1 MKDLLNKKIVLA
13 SQSPRRHSLIK
24 KLDVDFD
31 VVSPSFDEKL
41 DSDNYTDDAIKSLS
55 LKKALSVLE
64 NSQDT
69 DICACNKYKDCLI
82 ISADTMVVLNNKIYG
97 KPKSEQRA
105 KQMLKELSGQRHFV
119 VTAVTVLDADTKQS
133 ITEVVKTYVTFQD
146 LSDELIDSYVTTN
159 KPLDKAGAYG
169 IQEMGSDFIKEVDG
183 DLENVIGLAN
193 KNSSQ
198 NIGRVFVS
206 FFNVFT
212 NYKSLP
218 QQFLYF
224 LPLPHGQGSFLPIL
238 SPFCTGA

>member
-133 ITEVVKTYVTFQD
+133 VTEAVKTYVTFQD

-183 DLENVIGLAN
+183 DLENVIGLPT
-193 KNSSQ
+193 KTL
-198 NIGRVFVS
+198 R
-206 FFNVFT
+206 
-212 NYKSLP
+212 K
-218 QQFLYF
+218 
-224 LPLPHGQGSFLPIL
+224 IL
-238 SPFCTGA
+238 EEFS